1 MHHLLASLGDGGG
14 GHAQLHGYVLAW
26 FRLQVVSLVVDAI
39 SHPAV
44 SVVILPYYSC
54 ISILEALKN
63 LIIRQL

>member
-1 MHHLLASLGDGGG
+1 MLAEIEIVFVSQREEI
-14 GHAQLHGYVLAW
+14 HAWLV
-26 FRLQVVSLVVDAI
+26 LQVISLVVDAI

-63 LIIRQL
+63 LVIRQL